1 MFCVLAGFYHLRR
14 LNGNRKNM
22 NPFERINPESEI
34 PKYRQVVD
42 LMISD
47 IESGIFKQGQRV
59 PSINETSEEL
69 LLSRDTVEKAYR
81 HLKKMGVL
89 VSVGGKG
96 FFVNQTSHHRKI
108 RVALIFNKLSNY
120 KRSIYYSLVHTL
132 GSKAGTD
139 VFIYN
144 HELTEFEAI
153 IDNNLNNYDF
163 FVILPHF
170 NDENADYER
179 VINKIPKDRVII
191 ADRFPENLRQYPV
204 VYQEFENDIHS
215 ALTSG
220 LPLLKKYHHLNL
232 VFPPDQY
239 YSRRIPRGF
248 RIFCQVNDFSFSV
261 LDTLTGT
268 GIREKEAYVV
278 VSDED
283 LYALIR
289 MVREKGWKLGREV
302 GVVAYNDNP
311 VKEILEDGITTIS
324 TNHDEIGRLIA
335 NMILNRE
342 FAQIRTPFHFIE
354 RKSL

>member
-1 MFCVLAGFYHLRR
+1 
-14 LNGNRKNM
+14 M
-22 NPFERINPESEI
+22 NSLDRINPDSEV

-42 LMISD
+42 LMICD
-47 IESGIFKQGQRV
+47 IESGIFKHGQRV

-81 HLKKMGVL
+81 HLKKLGVL
-89 VSVGGKG
+89 VSVRGKG
-96 FFVNQTSHHRKI
+96 FFVNQTGQYRKL

-132 GSKAGTD
+132 GSRASTD
-139 VFIYN
+139 VYIYN
-144 HELTEFEAI
+144 HELSEFEAI

-170 NDENADYER
+170 NDENADYGR
-179 VINKIPKDRVII
+179 VISKIPDDRVII

-204 VYQEFENDIHS
+204 VYQEFENDIQS
-215 ALTSG
+215 ALSSG

-232 VFPPDQY
+232 VFPSDQY

-248 RIFCQVNDFSFSV
+248 RIFCQINDFSFSV
-261 LDTLTGT
+261 LETLSGE
-268 GIREKEAYVV
+268 GVREREAYVV
-278 VSDED
+278 VSDDD

-289 MVREKGWKLGREV
+289 MVREKGWKLGREI

-335 NMILNRE
+335 GMILNRE